1 MANNNNDKLVS
12 VGGLTEFRDKSTE
25 EVAVLFE
32 GEQQR
37 TESNYQKIL
46 ALETVSG
53 SSVSKQLSPNKF
65 YSFGTVTSLTITLAT
80 PTANIHN
87 EYLFE
92 FDSGSTATTL
102 SLPASVEG
110 IDATEIEA
118 GMHYEISIK
127 YTTQGGGKYYGLI
140 ASW

>member
-1 MANNNNDKLVS
+1 MTKDRYMALADFQELWSNKIKP
-12 VGGLTEFRDKSTE
+12 T
-25 EVAVLFE
+25 VARNE
-32 GEQQR
+32 M
-37 TESNYQKIL
+37 
-46 ALETVSG
+46 ETVSG

-65 YSFGTVTSLTITLAT
+65 YSFGTVASLTITLAT
-80 PTANIHN
+80 PTANIPN

-102 SLPASVEG
+102 TLPASVLG
-110 IDATEIEA
+110 VDATEIEA
-118 GMHYEISIK
+118 GMHYEVSIK